1 MPDDPTEEEMKI
13 IDFAVLELYRM
24 LESPVD
30 KFIVAMV
37 YELGYGKDETAVAL
51 DITYD
56 ELHKQEAKIREKLAN
71 FYKIKV

>member
-30 KFIVAMV
+30 KFIVAMI

-51 DITYD
+51 GITYD
-56 ELHKQEAKIREKLAN
+56 ELHKQEVKIKEKLAN
-71 FYKIKV
+71 IYKIKV